1 MSLFFQIAEAFS
13 ALGEPLGETLFSCG
27 FPRLFR
33 RLREKDS
40 VLQDYPLKT
49 FFSLLTERMFS
60 IIIIEKRRRF
70 LNFTEYRKTGTWK
83 SGKDSISMK
92 TSSKLTVLSTW
103 NGRYEFTMIELLVV
117 VAVIAILAA
126 LLLPALQKA
135 QLAASRT
142 QCMSNLKQLGML
154 GTQYQHD
161 FNEYP
166 MPPVNKHIGGDIEL
180 YKDSYHWDFY
190 FQTYYLKDRSGR
202 FIFKCPGDS
211 RRPTNSNAVLRS
223 YAAPRG
229 WIYCNDALIRVSE
242 VKTPSKALY
251 LGETDKNNAGF
262 QNAVVGHS
270 GSDAE
275 VVLNNVQSL
284 GNNHADPK
292 RGIAAALDGHA
303 AASTINLTCGGF
315 NTSRENFKQ
324 RVINWSF

>member
-1 MSLFFQIAEAFS
+1 MKISPKRNIS
-13 ALGEPLGETLFSCG
+13 SIGN
-27 FPRLFR
+27 
-33 RLREKDS
+33 
-40 VLQDYPLKT
+40 VL
-49 FFSLLTERMFS
+49 
-60 IIIIEKRRRF
+60 
-70 LNFTEYRKTGTWK
+70 LN
-83 SGKDSISMK
+83 
-92 TSSKLTVLSTW
+92 
-103 NGRYEFTMIELLVV
+103 FTMIELLVV
-117 VAVIAILAA
+117 VSVIAILAA
-126 LLLPALQKA
+126 LLLPALNKA
-135 QLAASRT
+135 KLAASRA
-142 QCMSNLKQLGML
+142 QCLSNLKQLGML
-154 GTQYQHD
+154 GTHYQHE

-166 MPPVNKHIGGDIEL
+166 MPPVNKHLGGDIEL

-190 FQTYYLKDRSGR
+190 FQTYYLKNRSGR
-202 FIFKCPGDS
+202 LIFKCPGDTRLS
-211 RRPTNSNAVLRS
+211 NPNAVLRS

-275 VVLNNVQSL
+275 VVLNNVQWL